1 MSSEKSSYLVRCQQW
16 LAQTPDVAAQT
27 LVETIEKFTVQL
39 ESLTAEREDVA
50 EDLMA
55 TLDLLNDALMRV
67 EPDDLVAQPVTA
79 PVSSPVQ
86 EAPVADAGFDS
97 SSLQRYDEDD
107 VEVLTPQERQQRLA
121 QLLSTQGISK
131 GMPNT

>member
-1 MSSEKSSYLVRCQQW
+1 MNSEKSSYLARCQQW

-39 ESLTAEREDVA
+39 ESLTAESEELA

-55 TLDLLNDALMRV
+55 TLDLLNDALMRM
-67 EPDDLVAQPVTA
+67 EPNDSEPQAVVTVTA
-79 PVSSPVQ
+79 Q
-86 EAPVADAGFDS
+86 EASVTEANFDS
-97 SSLQRYDEDD
+97 SSLQRYDEAD

-121 QLLSTQGISK
+121 QLLSTQGITK
-131 GMPNT
+131 GMPGA

>member
-1 MSSEKSSYLVRCQQW
+1 MSSENSYLVRCQQW
-16 LAQTPDVAAQT
+16 LANTPDVTAQT

-39 ESLTAEREDVA
+39 ESLSAEQEGVA

-55 TLDLLNDALMRV
+55 TLDLLNDALMRL

-79 PVSSPVQ
+79 AVSSPVQ
-86 EAPVADAGFDS
+86 EAPVADVSFDS
-97 SSLQRYDEDD
+97 SSLQRYDGDD

-121 QLLSTQGISK
+121 QLLSTQGITK
-131 GMPNT
+131 GMPGT

>member
-1 MSSEKSSYLVRCQQW
+1 MNSEKSSYLARCQQW

-39 ESLTAEREDVA
+39 ESLTAESEELA

-55 TLDLLNDALMRV
+55 TLDLLNDALMRM
-67 EPDDLVAQPVTA
+67 EPNDSEPQAVVTVTAQEVPVT
-79 PVSSPVQ
+79 
-86 EAPVADAGFDS
+86 EANFDS

-121 QLLSTQGISK
+121 QLLSTQGITK
-131 GMPNT
+131 GMPGA

>member
-1 MSSEKSSYLVRCQQW
+1 MTQANTSYLQRCQQW

-39 ESLTAEREDVA
+39 ESLTAESEELA

-55 TLDLLNDALMRV
+55 TLDLLNDALMRM
-67 EPDDLVAQPVTA
+67 EPNDSEPQAVVTVTA
-79 PVSSPVQ
+79 E
-86 EAPVADAGFDS
+86 EAPVTEANFDS

-107 VEVLTPQERQQRLA
+107 VEVLTPKERQQRSA
-121 QLLSTQGISK
+121 QLLSTQGITK
-131 GMPNT
+131 GMPGA

>member
-1 MSSEKSSYLVRCQQW
+1 MNSEKSSYLARCQKW

-55 TLDLLNDALMRV
+55 TLDLLNDALMRL
-67 EPDDLVAQPVTA
+67 EPDDLAAQPVTA
-79 PVSSPVQ
+79 AVSSPAQ
-86 EAPVADAGFDS
+86 ETPVADAGFDS
-97 SSLQRYDEDD
+97 SSLQRYDGDD
-107 VEVLTPQERQQRLA
+107 VEELTPQERQQRLA
-121 QLLSTQGISK
+121 QLLSTQGITK
-131 GMPNT
+131 GMPGA

>member
-1 MSSEKSSYLVRCQQW
+1 VNPEKSSYLARCQQW

-55 TLDLLNDALMRV
+55 TLDLLNDALMRL
-67 EPDDLVAQPVTA
+67 ESDDLAAQSVTA
-79 PVSSPVQ
+79 AASSPVQ
-86 EAPVADAGFDS
+86 ETPTDAGFDS
-97 SSLQRYDEDD
+97 SSLQCYDEDD

-121 QLLSTQGISK
+121 QLLSTQGITK
-131 GMPNT
+131 GMPGS